1 MSKLLCVIAAF
12 FAAAVGICQVPV
24 ETPSPSVPLG
34 YEIVVESFIEHD
46 GFVGNFDFTGMT
58 TYRIYME
65 MQNESDFLS
74 CISGEADNPMMI
86 NSTSSPAWYN
96 DELLGEEV
104 GAWVN
109 PTVLPFFPELT
120 YDSWLTI
127 GGASMDDDIEISL
140 AAGDINLLDEF
151 TSGNN
156 VLIDD
161 ETGTALF
168 TLFPCDPSDLTSCD
182 FSHAAFAGEDLRVL
196 IGQITTSGDVTGQM
210 QVQVFVE
217 GDANQEFR
225 GIIPFTPYAPELLV
239 PGCMDPAACNYAAD
253 ATEDDGSCDYC
264 GDACQGGG
272 EYTITVEEYAT
283 DIVPGQTTY
292 RFYQNMANEDDF
304 LSSIYGNEDAPFS
317 FETTTGFYNSQF
329 GSTVASGVN
338 PAFIAFF
345 PDLAADSWVTIGIES
360 QNVGSEV
367 AISTVESSDQPWVGA
382 FAFGESI
389 SGQNVAMDDATGGA
403 WYVLNGTP
411 NGLPD
416 ENGRVLFMQVTTA
429 GEVSGTFNLQVF
441 ENGVGAASVYNTY
454 SFSGVG
460 DFSSAGVTNAC
471 GCTDELAT
479 NYDDSAEYDDGSCE
493 YAVPGCVDATACNY
507 NADATDDDGSCEY
520 AADGYDCDGNCLA
533 DADGD
538 GVCDEFEV
546 AGCTDAAACNY
557 DASAT
562 DDDGSCAELDECGV
576 CGGSGIPE
584 GDCDCDGNVV
594 DECGV
599 CGGSGIPE
607 GDCDCD
613 GNVVDECGVC
623 GGSGIPEGACDC
635 DGNTAADG
643 YDCDGNC
650 LADADGDG
658 VCDEFEV
665 AGCTASNACN
675 YDSNATDDDGSCDFC
690 SCATS
695 GMVMNDYT
703 VSVEVYA
710 TDIVP
715 GQTTYRL
722 YQQLANM
729 DDFMSSVFGNNEDP
743 FSLSTT
749 TGFYNSQFGS
759 TVASGV
765 NPAFIAFFPDLAADS
780 WVTVGIESQN
790 VGSEVAISTV
800 ESSDQPWVGAFAF
813 GESISGQDIVMD
825 DNTGGAWYVLNGT
838 PNGLPDA
845 DGRVLFMQLTT
856 AGEISGVINTQV
868 FGNGDGANDIRNTY
882 TISGVGTFSP
892 DGGGVTNACGCTDE
906 LATNYDDSAEYDDG
920 SCEYAVPGCVDA
932 TACNY
937 NADATDDDGSCEYAA
952 DGYDCDGNCLA
963 DADGDGVCD
972 EFEVAG
978 CTDAAAC
985 NYDASATDDDGS
997 CAELDEC
1004 GVCGGSGIPEGDCD
1018 CDGNVVDECGVC
1030 GGSGI
1035 PEGDCDCDGNVVDEC
1050 GVCGGSGIPE
1060 GACDCDG
1067 NTAADGYDCDGN
1079 CLADADGDGVC
1090 DEFEVAGCTASNACN
1105 YDSNA
1110 TDDDGSCDFCSCA
1123 TSGMVM
1129 NDYTVSVEVYATD
1142 IVPGQTTYRLY
1153 QQLANMDD
1161 FMSSVFGNNEDPF
1174 SLSTTTGFY
1183 NSQFGSTVA
1192 SGVNPAFIAFFPD
1205 LAADS
1210 WVTVGIESQNVGS
1223 EVAISTVES
1232 SDQPWV
1238 GAFAFGESISGQDIV
1253 MDDNTGGAWY
1263 VLNGTPNGLP
1273 DADGRVLFMQ
1283 LTTAGEISGVINTQV
1298 FGNGD
1303 GANDIRNTYTISG
1316 VGTFSP
1322 DGGGVTNACGCT
1334 DELATN
1340 YDDSAE
1346 YDDGS
1351 CEYAVPG
1358 CVDATACN
1366 YNADATDDDGSCEYA
1381 ADGYDCDGN
1390 CLADADG
1397 DGVCDEFEV
1406 AGCTDAAAC
1415 NYDASAT
1422 DDDGSCAELDECG
1435 VCGGSGIPEGDCD
1448 CDGNTAAD
1456 GYDCDGN
1463 CLADADGDGVCDEF
1477 EVAGCT
1483 DAAACNYDASA
1494 TDDDGSCAELDEC
1507 GVCGGSGIPEGDC
1520 DCDGNVVD
1528 ECGVCGG
1535 SGIPEGDCDCD
1546 GNVVDECGVCGGSG
1560 IPEGACDCDGN
1571 TAADGYDCDGNC
1583 LADADGDGVC
1593 DEFEVAGCTASN
1605 ACNYDSNAT
1614 DDDGSCDFCSC
1625 ATSGMVMNDYTVSVE
1640 VYATD
1645 IVPGQTTYRLY
1656 QQLANMDDFMSSVF
1670 GNNEDPFSLSTTTG
1684 FYNSQFG
1691 STVASGVNPAFIAF
1705 FPDLAA
1711 DSWVT
1716 VGIESQNVGSEVAI
1730 STVESSDQPW
1740 VGAFAFGE
1748 SISGQ
1753 DIVMDD
1759 NTGGAW
1765 YVLNGTPNGLPDA
1778 DGRVLFMQ
1786 LTTAGEISGVIN
1798 TQVFGNGDGANDI
1811 RNTYTI
1817 SGVGTF
1823 SPDGGG
1829 VTNAC
1834 GCTDELATN
1843 YDDSAEYDDGSCEYA
1858 VPGCVDATAC
1868 NYNADATDD
1877 DGSCEYAADGYDC
1890 DGNCFADADGDGVC
1904 DEFEVAGCTDAAAC
1918 NYDASATDDDG
1929 SCAELDECG
1938 VCGGSGIPEG
1948 DCDCDGN
1955 VVDECGVCGG
1965 SGIPEGDCDC
1975 DGNVVDECG
1984 VCGGSGIPEGAC
1996 DCDGNTAA
2004 DGYDCDGNCLADADG
2019 DGVCDEFE
2027 LRVVRTLRLAT
2038 TMRLRRTT
2046 TAVVRNWTSA
2056 VYAAVQVSLRET
2068 ATATET

>member
-196 IGQITTSGDVTGQM
+196 IGQITTSGEVTGQM

-317 FETTTGFYNSQF
+317 FE
-329 GSTVASGVN
+329 
-338 PAFIAFF
+338 
-345 PDLAADSWVTIGIES
+345 
-360 QNVGSEV
+360 
-367 AISTVESSDQPWVGA
+367 
-382 FAFGESI
+382 
-389 SGQNVAMDDATGGA
+389 
-403 WYVLNGTP
+403 
-411 NGLPD
+411 
-416 ENGRVLFMQVTTA
+416 
-429 GEVSGTFNLQVF
+429 
-441 ENGVGAASVYNTY
+441 
-454 SFSGVG
+454 
-460 DFSSAGVTNAC
+460 
-471 GCTDELAT
+471 
-479 NYDDSAEYDDGSCE
+479 
-493 YAVPGCVDATACNY
+493 
-507 NADATDDDGSCEY
+507 
-520 AADGYDCDGNCLA
+520 
-533 DADGD
+533 
-538 GVCDEFEV
+538 
-546 AGCTDAAACNY
+546 
-557 DASAT
+557 
-562 DDDGSCAELDECGV
+562 
-576 CGGSGIPE
+576 
-584 GDCDCDGNVV
+584 
-594 DECGV
+594 
-599 CGGSGIPE
+599 
-607 GDCDCD
+607 
-613 GNVVDECGVC
+613 
-623 GGSGIPEGACDC
+623 
-635 DGNTAADG
+635 
-643 YDCDGNC
+643 
-650 LADADGDG
+650 
-658 VCDEFEV
+658 
-665 AGCTASNACN
+665 
-675 YDSNATDDDGSCDFC
+675 
-690 SCATS
+690 
-695 GMVMNDYT
+695 
-703 VSVEVYA
+703 
-710 TDIVP
+710 
-715 GQTTYRL
+715 
-722 YQQLANM
+722 
-729 DDFMSSVFGNNEDP
+729 
-743 FSLSTT
+743 TT

-972 EFEVAG
+972 PFEVAG

-1067 NTAADGYDCDGN
+1067 NVAADGYDCDGN

-1090 DEFEVAGCTASNACN
+1090 DEFELAGCTASNACN

-1153 QQLANMDD
+1153 QQLANTDD

-1192 SGVNPAFIAFFPD
+1192 SGVNPAFLAFFPD

-1298 FGNGD
+1298 FGSGNG
-1303 GANDIRNTYTISG
+1303 AIDIRNTYTVSG
-1316 VGTFSP
+1316 VGTYSP
-1322 DGGGVTNACGCT
+1322 DGGDATNACGCT
-1334 DELATN
+1334 DPLAFNFDET
-1340 YDDSAE
+1340 AE
-1346 YDDGS
+1346 YDDDSCIAVATGCIDDTACNFTEAANTDDGS
-1351 CEYAVPG
+1351 CTYAADGYDCDGNCLSDTDGDGVCDEFEVGGCDDASACNYDAGATDNDGSCTYAADGYDCDGNCLSDADGDGTCDEFEVGGCDDASACNYDAGATDNDGSCTYAADGYDCDGNCLSDTDGDGICDEFEVGGCTDPAAANYDPFATDDDASCLDPICIDPDACNYTEWNGNDYCLIVQPYQVHDSGELDGFVTYRIYIKTQNADDFISSVSGDSEFPTRIMSSGSFFQSSFGGLLGSDQNPALFGFFPTAAYDSYVTIGLTETAAAGEGNINVIESAGNPWGNNFENGQDLLIDDAIGGGWFIFNGNTNGIAGDDEQVLLAQVTTDGALSGSLYVQVFVNGDVANDDRILLDIEEACAAPG
-1358 CVDATACN
+1358 GPEACDFPEDGYDCDGNCLSDTDGDGICDEFEVGGCDDATACN
-1366 YNADATDDDGSCEYA
+1366 YDAGATDNDGSCTYAADGYDCDGNCLSDADGDGVCDEFEVDGCDDASACNYDAGATDNDGSCTYAADGYDCDGNCLSDTDGDGVCDEFEVGGCDDASACNYDAGATDNDGSCTYAADGYDCDGNCLSDTDGDGVCDEFEVGGCDDASACNYDAGATENDGSCTYA

-1406 AGCTDAAAC
+1406 GGCDDAAAC
-1415 NYDASAT
+1415 NYEAGAT
-1422 DDDGSCAELDECG
+1422 DNDGSC
-1435 VCGGSGIPEGDCD
+1435 
-1448 CDGNTAAD
+1448 TYAAD

-1463 CLADADGDGVCDEF
+1463 CLSDTDGDGVCDEF
-1477 EVAGCT
+1477 EVGGCD
-1483 DAAACNYDASA
+1483 DAAACNYDAGA
-1494 TDDDGSCAELDEC
+1494 TDNDGSC
-1507 GVCGGSGIPEGDC
+1507 
-1520 DCDGNVVD
+1520 
-1528 ECGVCGG
+1528 
-1535 SGIPEGDCDCD
+1535 
-1546 GNVVDECGVCGGSG
+1546 
-1560 IPEGACDCDGN
+1560 
-1571 TAADGYDCDGNC
+1571 TYAADGYDCDGNC
-1583 LADADGDGVC
+1583 LSDADGDGVC
-1593 DEFEVAGCTASN
+1593 DVEEIMGCT
-1605 ACNYDSNAT
+1605 
-1614 DDDGSCDFCSC
+1614 
-1625 ATSGMVMNDYTVSVE
+1625 VE
-1640 VYATD
+1640 Y
-1645 IVPGQTTYRLY
+1645 
-1656 QQLANMDDFMSSVF
+1656 
-1670 GNNEDPFSLSTTTG
+1670 
-1684 FYNSQFG
+1684 
-1691 STVASGVNPAFIAF
+1691 
-1705 FPDLAA
+1705 
-1711 DSWVT
+1711 
-1716 VGIESQNVGSEVAI
+1716 
-1730 STVESSDQPW
+1730 
-1740 VGAFAFGE
+1740 
-1748 SISGQ
+1748 
-1753 DIVMDD
+1753 
-1759 NTGGAW
+1759 
-1765 YVLNGTPNGLPDA
+1765 
-1778 DGRVLFMQ
+1778 
-1786 LTTAGEISGVIN
+1786 
-1798 TQVFGNGDGANDI
+1798 
-1811 RNTYTI
+1811 
-1817 SGVGTF
+1817 
-1823 SPDGGG
+1823 
-1829 VTNAC
+1829 
-1834 GCTDELATN
+1834 
-1843 YDDSAEYDDGSCEYA
+1843 
-1858 VPGCVDATAC
+1858 AC
-1868 NYNADATDD
+1868 NYNAAATEADDA
-1877 DGSCEYAADGYDC
+1877 SCFYATAVFDC
-1890 DGNCFADADGDGVC
+1890 DGNCQQDENGNGICDQLEGSCEAICGEGTIWDPASGTCVALMDNCPYDLNGDGLVQLQDLMDFLLYYGTVC
-1904 DEFEVAGCTDAAAC
+1904 
-1918 NYDASATDDDG
+1918 
-1929 SCAELDECG
+1929 
-1938 VCGGSGIPEG
+1938 PE
-1948 DCDCDGN
+1948 
-1955 VVDECGVCGG
+1955 
-1965 SGIPEGDCDC
+1965 
-1975 DGNVVDECG
+1975 
-1984 VCGGSGIPEGAC
+1984 
-1996 DCDGNTAA
+1996 
-2004 DGYDCDGNCLADADG
+2004 
-2019 DGVCDEFE
+2019 
-2027 LRVVRTLRLAT
+2027 
-2038 TMRLRRTT
+2038 
-2046 TAVVRNWTSA
+2046 
-2056 VYAAVQVSLRET
+2056 
-2068 ATATET
+2068 

>member
-1 MSKLLCVIAAF
+1 MWVPRLRSARLRAAINP
-12 FAAAVGICQVPV
+12 GL
-24 ETPSPSVPLG
+24 VPL
-34 YEIVVESFIEHD
+34 
-46 GFVGNFDFTGMT
+46 
-58 TYRIYME
+58 
-65 MQNESDFLS
+65 LS
-74 CISGEADNPMMI
+74 VS
-86 NSTSSPAWYN
+86 
-96 DELLGEEV
+96 
-104 GAWVN
+104 
-109 PTVLPFFPELT
+109 
-120 YDSWLTI
+120 
-127 GGASMDDDIEISL
+127 
-140 AAGDINLLDEF
+140 
-151 TSGNN
+151 
-156 VLIDD
+156 
-161 ETGTALF
+161 
-168 TLFPCDPSDLTSCD
+168 
-182 FSHAAFAGEDLRVL
+182 R
-196 IGQITTSGDVTGQM
+196 
-210 QVQVFVE
+210 
-217 GDANQEFR
+217 
-225 GIIPFTPYAPELLV
+225 
-239 PGCMDPAACNYAAD
+239 
-253 ATEDDGSCDYC
+253 
-264 GDACQGGG
+264 
-272 EYTITVEEYAT
+272 
-283 DIVPGQTTY
+283 
-292 RFYQNMANEDDF
+292 YQAK
-304 LSSIYGNEDAPFS
+304 
-317 FETTTGFYNSQF
+317 T
-329 GSTVASGVN
+329 
-338 PAFIAFF
+338 
-345 PDLAADSWVTIGIES
+345 
-360 QNVGSEV
+360 
-367 AISTVESSDQPWVGA
+367 
-382 FAFGESI
+382 
-389 SGQNVAMDDATGGA
+389 
-403 WYVLNGTP
+403 
-411 NGLPD
+411 
-416 ENGRVLFMQVTTA
+416 
-429 GEVSGTFNLQVF
+429 
-441 ENGVGAASVYNTY
+441 
-454 SFSGVG
+454 
-460 DFSSAGVTNAC
+460 
-471 GCTDELAT
+471 
-479 NYDDSAEYDDGSCE
+479 
-493 YAVPGCVDATACNY
+493 
-507 NADATDDDGSCEY
+507 
-520 AADGYDCDGNCLA
+520 
-533 DADGD
+533 GD

-584 GDCDCDGNVV
+584 GDCDCDGN
-594 DECGV
+594 
-599 CGGSGIPE
+599 
-607 GDCDCD
+607 
-613 GNVVDECGVC
+613 
-623 GGSGIPEGACDC
+623 
-635 DGNTAADG
+635 T
-643 YDCDGNC
+643 
-650 LADADGDG
+650 
-658 VCDEFEV
+658 
-665 AGCTASNACN
+665 
-675 YDSNATDDDGSCDFC
+675 
-690 SCATS
+690 
-695 GMVMNDYT
+695 
-703 VSVEVYA
+703 
-710 TDIVP
+710 
-715 GQTTYRL
+715 
-722 YQQLANM
+722 
-729 DDFMSSVFGNNEDP
+729 
-743 FSLSTT
+743 
-749 TGFYNSQFGS
+749 
-759 TVASGV
+759 
-765 NPAFIAFFPDLAADS
+765 
-780 WVTVGIESQN
+780 
-790 VGSEVAISTV
+790 
-800 ESSDQPWVGAFAF
+800 
-813 GESISGQDIVMD
+813 
-825 DNTGGAWYVLNGT
+825 
-838 PNGLPDA
+838 
-845 DGRVLFMQLTT
+845 
-856 AGEISGVINTQV
+856 
-868 FGNGDGANDIRNTY
+868 
-882 TISGVGTFSP
+882 
-892 DGGGVTNACGCTDE
+892 
-906 LATNYDDSAEYDDG
+906 
-920 SCEYAVPGCVDA
+920 
-932 TACNY
+932 
-937 NADATDDDGSCEYAA
+937 AA

-1890 DGNCFADADGDGVC
+1890 DGNCLADADGDGVC

-2027 LRVVRTLRLAT
+2027 VAGCTASNACNYDSNATDDDGSCDFCSCATSGMVMNDYTVSVEVYATDIVPGQTTYRLYQQLANMDDFMSSVFGNNEDPFSLSTTTGFYNSQFGSTVASGVNPAFIAFFPDLAADSWVTVGIESQNVGSEVAISTVESSDQPWVGAFAFGESISGQDIVMDDNTGGAWYVLNGTPNGLPDADGRVLFMQLTTAGEISGVINTQVFGNGDGANDIRNTYTISGVGTFSPDGGGVTNACGCTDELAT
-2038 TMRLRRTT
+2038 NYDDSAEYDDGSCEYAVPGCVDATACNYNADATDDDGSCEYAADGYDCDGNCLADADGDGVCDEFEVAGCTDAAACNYDASATDDDGSCAELDECGVCGGSGIPEGALRLRREYCCG
-2046 TAVVRNWTSA
+2046 R
-2056 VYAAVQVSLRET
+2056 LRLRRQLLSRCGRRRRMR
-2068 ATATET
+2068 

>member
-1 MSKLLCVIAAF
+1 M
-12 FAAAVGICQVPV
+12 
-24 ETPSPSVPLG
+24 
-34 YEIVVESFIEHD
+34 
-46 GFVGNFDFTGMT
+46 
-58 TYRIYME
+58 
-65 MQNESDFLS
+65 
-74 CISGEADNPMMI
+74 
-86 NSTSSPAWYN
+86 
-96 DELLGEEV
+96 
-104 GAWVN
+104 
-109 PTVLPFFPELT
+109 
-120 YDSWLTI
+120 
-127 GGASMDDDIEISL
+127 
-140 AAGDINLLDEF
+140 
-151 TSGNN
+151 
-156 VLIDD
+156 
-161 ETGTALF
+161 
-168 TLFPCDPSDLTSCD
+168 
-182 FSHAAFAGEDLRVL
+182 
-196 IGQITTSGDVTGQM
+196 
-210 QVQVFVE
+210 
-217 GDANQEFR
+217 
-225 GIIPFTPYAPELLV
+225 
-239 PGCMDPAACNYAAD
+239 
-253 ATEDDGSCDYC
+253 
-264 GDACQGGG
+264 
-272 EYTITVEEYAT
+272 
-283 DIVPGQTTY
+283 
-292 RFYQNMANEDDF
+292 
-304 LSSIYGNEDAPFS
+304 
-317 FETTTGFYNSQF
+317 
-329 GSTVASGVN
+329 
-338 PAFIAFF
+338 
-345 PDLAADSWVTIGIES
+345 
-360 QNVGSEV
+360 
-367 AISTVESSDQPWVGA
+367 
-382 FAFGESI
+382 
-389 SGQNVAMDDATGGA
+389 
-403 WYVLNGTP
+403 
-411 NGLPD
+411 
-416 ENGRVLFMQVTTA
+416 
-429 GEVSGTFNLQVF
+429 
-441 ENGVGAASVYNTY
+441 
-454 SFSGVG
+454 
-460 DFSSAGVTNAC
+460 
-471 GCTDELAT
+471 
-479 NYDDSAEYDDGSCE
+479 
-493 YAVPGCVDATACNY
+493 
-507 NADATDDDGSCEY
+507 
-520 AADGYDCDGNCLA
+520 
-533 DADGD
+533 
-538 GVCDEFEV
+538 
-546 AGCTDAAACNY
+546 
-557 DASAT
+557 
-562 DDDGSCAELDECGV
+562 
-576 CGGSGIPE
+576 
-584 GDCDCDGNVV
+584 
-594 DECGV
+594 
-599 CGGSGIPE
+599 
-607 GDCDCD
+607 
-613 GNVVDECGVC
+613 
-623 GGSGIPEGACDC
+623 
-635 DGNTAADG
+635 
-643 YDCDGNC
+643 
-650 LADADGDG
+650 
-658 VCDEFEV
+658 
-665 AGCTASNACN
+665 
-675 YDSNATDDDGSCDFC
+675 
-690 SCATS
+690 
-695 GMVMNDYT
+695 
-703 VSVEVYA
+703 
-710 TDIVP
+710 
-715 GQTTYRL
+715 
-722 YQQLANM
+722 
-729 DDFMSSVFGNNEDP
+729 
-743 FSLSTT
+743 
-749 TGFYNSQFGS
+749 
-759 TVASGV
+759 
-765 NPAFIAFFPDLAADS
+765 
-780 WVTVGIESQN
+780 
-790 VGSEVAISTV
+790 GSEVAISTV

-1090 DEFEVAGCTASNACN
+1090 DEFELAGCTASNACN

-1890 DGNCFADADGDGVC
+1890 DGNCLADADGDGVC

-1948 DCDCDGN
+1948 DCDCDGKRSWTSAA
-1955 VVDECGVCGG
+1955 VCGG

-1975 DGNVVDECG
+1975 DGNVVD
-1984 VCGGSGIPEGAC
+1984 
-1996 DCDGNTAA
+1996 
-2004 DGYDCDGNCLADADG
+2004 
-2019 DGVCDEFE
+2019 
-2027 LRVVRTLRLAT
+2027 
-2038 TMRLRRTT
+2038 
-2046 TAVVRNWTSA
+2046 
-2056 VYAAVQVSLRET
+2056 
-2068 ATATET
+2068 